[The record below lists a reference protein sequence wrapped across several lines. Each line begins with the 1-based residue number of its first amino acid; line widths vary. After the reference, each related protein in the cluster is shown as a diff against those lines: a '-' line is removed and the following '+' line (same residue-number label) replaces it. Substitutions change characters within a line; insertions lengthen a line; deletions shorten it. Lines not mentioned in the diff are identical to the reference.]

1 MAGVQEER
9 AALKDQAQDTADEDG
24 QQTLYGKIDE
34 KNIDDYVF
42 A

>member
-24 QQTLYGKIDE
+24 QQTLHGKIDE
-34 KNIDDYVF
+34 K
-42 A
+42 